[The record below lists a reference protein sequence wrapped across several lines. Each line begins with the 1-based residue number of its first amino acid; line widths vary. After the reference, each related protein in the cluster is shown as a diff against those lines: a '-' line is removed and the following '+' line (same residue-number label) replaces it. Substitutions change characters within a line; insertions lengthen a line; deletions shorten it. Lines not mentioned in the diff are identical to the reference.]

1 MKTNPVMPMA
11 LLVST
16 LTFAISAG
24 MEVNAGGQ
32 RCLERHR
39 QEVAAFHGTSG
50 VTGLMRAALSGD
62 VTAAVE
68 AVRQGDAINA
78 RTSDTNASGAHVGG
92 LTALMIAA
100 GKGHEAM
107 VNWLIERGAAVSV
120 RSANGQTALGRAVF
134 AGESG
139 KNVAIVKALLA
150 AGADPNVDRP
160 KNLTLVEVANR
171 SGNQKIAALL
181 SAAVKPQAKQ

>member
-1 MKTNPVMPMA
+1 MKTNPAKPIA
-11 LLVST
+11 LIVST
-16 LTFAISAG
+16 LTFALSGG

-32 RCLERHR
+32 RCLERRR

-68 AVRQGDAINA
+68 AVRRGDAIDA

-100 GKGHEAM
+100 GNGHEAM
-107 VNWLIERGAAVSV
+107 VKWLIERGAAV
-120 RSANGQTALGRAVF
+120 
-134 AGESG
+134 
-139 KNVAIVKALLA
+139 NV
-150 AGADPNVDRP
+150 
-160 KNLTLVEVANR
+160 
-171 SGNQKIAALL
+171 
-181 SAAVKPQAKQ
+181 